1 VRAWKGKLLS
11 REEFETLYGIGDL
24 DGLVKRLK
32 ETPYGRD
39 IEEARARDKERSP
52 LQLLIPALK
61 NHIVR
66 IHETLKGNCP
76 GDALLFLEAVISPF
90 EVHNIKTVM
99 RGIEMQTDP
108 EEAFAATIP
117 TWRLDTR
124 ALKEL
129 IDQKDI
135 RGVISLL
142 DTWGVPYARPLREGY
157 GEYSKEKKLSLL
169 EMKLDRFVAE
179 FYLEALDSSDED
191 GKFTGAILS
200 KRADGA
206 NLLNALKFIS
216 EGFIPDHPLQY
227 FIKGGTISSKEFL
240 RLSEMGSVGEFMEA
254 IAAFLRGRE
263 WKKGA
268 GMVDLSNPLLLESYL
283 NSGVRRFI
291 CRHAVE
297 RPLSIAVPL
306 CFLYAK
312 YSEVE
317 RLRLI
322 ASGISFSIPQGELRK
337 IIGTYQ

>member
-1 VRAWKGKLLS
+1 MRAWKGKLLS
-11 REEFETLYGIGDL
+11 REELEALYGIGDL

-32 ETPYGRD
+32 DTPYGRD
-39 IEEARARDKERSP
+39 IEETKARDSEHSP
-52 LQLLIPALK
+52 LQLLTPALK

-76 GDALLFLEAVISPF
+76 GDALLFLEAVIAPF
-90 EVHNIKTVM
+90 EVRNIKTVM
-99 RGIEMQTDP
+99 RGIEHHADP

-117 TWRLDTR
+117 TWRLDTK
-124 ALKEL
+124 AMKEL

-135 RGVISLL
+135 RSVISLL
-142 DTWGVPYARPLREGY
+142 DTWGMPYARPLREGY
-157 GEYSKEKKLSLL
+157 GEYLKEKKLSLL
-169 EMKLDRFVAE
+169 EMELDRFVIE

-191 GKFTGAILS
+191 GKFTMAILS

-216 EGFIPDHPLQY
+216 EGFIPDHPLRY
-227 FIKGGTISSKEFL
+227 FVKGGTIDSKEFL
-240 RLSEMGSVGEFMEA
+240 RLLEMGSVGDLMEA
-254 IAAFLRGRE
+254 IPAVLHGRE
-263 WKKGA
+263 WKEGV
-268 GMVDLSNPLLLESYL
+268 GTVDLSNPLLLESFL
-283 NSGVRRFI
+283 NNGVRRFI

-297 RPLSIAVPL
+297 WPLSIAVPL

-322 ASGISFSIPQGELRK
+322 ASGISFSIPQGELRS
-337 IIGTYQ
+337 IIGAYQ